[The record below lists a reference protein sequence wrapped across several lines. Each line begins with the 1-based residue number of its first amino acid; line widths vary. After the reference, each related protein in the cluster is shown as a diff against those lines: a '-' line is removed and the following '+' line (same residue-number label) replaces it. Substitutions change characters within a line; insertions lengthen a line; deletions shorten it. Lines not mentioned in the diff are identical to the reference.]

1 MFLIILWTSI
11 VILIT
16 EQSPETQEFK
26 KTIIYYHRV
35 LMCVESDHE
44 IVGLCSGSH
53 KTASTFQASR
63 RNLFAMLPQNLVK
76 CKIIIRVTTL
86 LPLSSIMWHNHG
98 DEYPV
103 MFTILAYTQ
112 EEWNLKCVNSS
123 VDVLGKHFRILSLPV
138 KNYHQGSTYRG
149 EPV

>member
-1 MFLIILWTSI
+1 M
-11 VILIT
+11 
-16 EQSPETQEFK
+16 
-26 KTIIYYHRV
+26 Y
-35 LMCVESDHE
+35 VESDHE
-44 IVGLCSGSH
+44 IAGLCSGSH

-98 DEYPV
+98 NEYPV

-149 EPV
+149 ESVWVMQADVSSLHLSEGSAGIWIPRKTYSTCNITKM

>member
-16 EQSPETQEFK
+16 EQLPDTQEL
-26 KTIIYYHRV
+26 KTTVMYYHRV
-35 LMCVESDHE
+35 LVCVESDHE
-44 IVGLCSGSH
+44 IAGLCSRSH

-63 RNLFAMLPQNLVK
+63 RNLSAILPQNLVK
-76 CKIIIRVTTL
+76 CKIITRVTTL

-98 DEYPV
+98 NEYPV

-112 EEWNLKCVNSS
+112 EKWNLKCVNSR
-123 VDVLGKHFRILSLPV
+123 VDVLGKHFRILSLTV
-138 KNYHQGSTYRG
+138 KNYHQGSTYRE